1 MDINETRNFGRR
13 LLDCPVFGDLEKKSL
28 MARIIKARPETAE
41 LVSGVNAKRPDEIL
55 LVSWES
61 LEKKK
66 AELDDLI
73 RNKIPQNLND
83 VKIARSYGDLRE
95 NFEYKSAKDLEKYLA
110 HRRAALEKEISLAR
124 GTDFKGSDASK
135 VNIGTIVTL
144 TNNSGIEFVMTVLGA
159 WDSAPETK
167 TVSYL
172 SEVGKALVGRQPG
185 DVIQVRD
192 EVTEVMGDLT
202 LVSIRPFNP

>member
-1 MDINETRNFGRR
+1 
-13 LLDCPVFGDLEKKSL
+13 

-41 LVSGVNAKRPDEIL
+41 LVNGQNAKRPEEVL

-73 RNKIPQNLND
+73 RNKIPQNLSD

-110 HRRAALEKEISLAR
+110 HRRNALEKEISNSR
-124 GTDFKGSDASK
+124 GTDFKGSDAAK
-135 VNIGTIVTL
+135 VNIGTVVTL
-144 TNNSGIEFVMTVLGA
+144 FDKDGKESVVTVLGA
-159 WDSAPETK
+159 WDSTPETK

-172 SEVGKALVGRQPG
+172 SEVGKALVGREPG
-185 DVIQVRD
+185 DTVQIRD
-192 EVTEVMGDLT
+192 EVTEVMETLT
-202 LVSIRPFNP
+202 IRSIKPFNP

>member
-1 MDINETRNFGRR
+1 
-13 LLDCPVFGDLEKKSL
+13 
-28 MARIIKARPETAE
+28 MARIIKSRPETAE
-41 LVSGVNAKRPDEIL
+41 LVSGANQKRPDEIL

-66 AELDDLI
+66 AELDDII
-73 RNKIPQNLND
+73 RNKIPQNLQD

-95 NFEYKSAKDLEKYLA
+95 NFEYKSAMVLEKYLG
-110 HRRAALEKEISLAR
+110 HRRNALDKEINNAR

-144 TNNSGIEFVMTVLGA
+144 ADSAGVETEMTVLGA
-159 WDSAPETK
+159 WDSIPETK

-172 SEVGKALVGRQPG
+172 SEVGKALVGRVPG
-185 DVIQVRD
+185 DPVSIRD
-192 EVTEVMGDLT
+192 EVTEVMQTLT
-202 LVSIRPFNP
+202 VRSIRQFNP

>member
-1 MDINETRNFGRR
+1 
-13 LLDCPVFGDLEKKSL
+13 
-28 MARIIKARPETAE
+28 
-41 LVSGVNAKRPDEIL
+41 
-55 LVSWES
+55 
-61 LEKKK
+61 
-66 AELDDLI
+66 
-73 RNKIPQNLND
+73 
-83 VKIARSYGDLRE
+83 
-95 NFEYKSAKDLEKYLA
+95 
-110 HRRAALEKEISLAR
+110 
-124 GTDFKGSDASK
+124 